1 MVLRD
6 LQGDVHVIPNS
17 TIDLVTN
24 KTKVFSRY
32 LLDVAVAYREDV
44 DTVMNILRDVDDDM
58 HRDVRYGYNMLEPI
72 EVWGLDR
79 FGDSSVYVRAR
90 LKTRPGKQWEV
101 GREFNRRM
109 KKVFDER
116 GIEIPFPHRTVYWGQ
131 PKEGSQPSIRL
142 SVNDREQDR
151 PLDRRGE
158 G

>member
-1 MVLRD
+1 MVEKITLRVVVLRD

-32 LLDVAVAYREDV
+32 LLDVGVAYREDV
-44 DTVMNILRDVDDDM
+44 DTVIDILKAVDTDM
-58 HRDVRYGYNMLEPI
+58 RQDTRYGYNMLEPVEI
-72 EVWGLDR
+72 LGLDR
-79 FGDSSVYVRAR
+79 FGDSAVYVRAR

-131 PKEGSQPSIRL
+131 PKAGSQPSIRL
-142 SVNDREQDR
+142 SPNDVDE
-151 PLDRRGE
+151 
-158 G
+158 